1 MDTMHESHDAQ
12 LLPRLAEGDA
22 VLARFAEH
30 CLECKVRRPLKCDW
44 IGCCGCADESAM
56 TTDIPA
62 CTNAGERLHSYH
74 CCSSP
79 ALEQGCRKGLRQLW
93 LFPGAATVRQ
103 YTLCTLLQP

>member
-56 TTDIPA
+56 TVDIAA

-74 CCSSP
+74 
-79 ALEQGCRKGLRQLW
+79 
-93 LFPGAATVRQ
+93 
-103 YTLCTLLQP
+103 LLQ